1 MNPGKGKVMRLLL
14 GAILALIV
22 LAVGTAAFVYSGIYN
37 VAASND
43 HTAIGKWTL
52 HKTMHNS
59 VKAADGDMTVP
70 DLSDNDMIQQGASA
84 YDSLCADC
92 HLKAI
97 GDRLSNFGLLSMV

>member
-1 MNPGKGKVMRLLL
+1 MRLLL

-52 HKTMHNS
+52 HTTMHNS
-59 VKAADGDMTVP
+59 VKG
-70 DLSDNDMIQQGASA
+70 
-84 YDSLCADC
+84 
-92 HLKAI
+92 
-97 GDRLSNFGLLSMV
+97 